1 MKILYLVLII
11 VFFQMACN
19 PNNEGK
25 LPPPAEVLM
34 VDKFTDLG
42 VIEHGIDAVPEK
54 DGIYI
59 EWYLLQ
65 DPDVTSYNI
74 YRKSKN
80 ELIFSRLTS
89 IPVENII
96 SPFDTVFSYID
107 SANIILDTSEFVYYY
122 YVTASNRDGVE
133 GPVPD
138 SLLKHRYMLNMKP
151 ETQNINN
158 INSGEQPVFSWDFLS
173 EPVPYYFIIRIENE
187 VADTLVWTRRFV
199 NSELDR
205 AIDFDL
211 STVSNPPLFQSGSIY
226 RWRIERVGPDSLYS
240 GSESKWKTFSVN

>member
-1 MKILYLVLII
+1 MKLLYFVLII
-11 VFFQMACN
+11 VFFQIACN

-34 VDKFTDLG
+34 VEKHTDIG
-42 VIEHGIDAVPEK
+42 VVEHGIDAVPEK

-65 DPDVTSYNI
+65 DPDVSSYNI

-80 ELIFSRLTS
+80 ESIFSRLTS
-89 IPVENII
+89 IPVENVI
-96 SPFDTVFSYID
+96 SPFDTIFSHID
-107 SANIILDTSEFVYYY
+107 AENIVLDNSEFVYYY

-138 SLLKHRYMLNMKP
+138 SLLQHRYMLNIKP
-151 ETQNINN
+151 ETQDINN
-158 INSGEQPVFSWDFLS
+158 ITIGEQPVFSWDFLT
-173 EPVPYYFIIRIENE
+173 EPVPYYYIVRIEDE

-205 AIDFDL
+205 ALVLDL

-226 RWRIERVGPDSLYS
+226 RWRIDRVGPDSLFS
-240 GSESKWKTFSVN
+240 GSESNWKTFCVN